1 MQKKPVEKEA
11 VKVAVKDVVKATESK
26 AAVKAEEVK
35 AVVKETETAAKTVA
49 KKAETAAAKTVE
61 TVAKKAEPAMKK
73 AGTAVRKVAKKT
85 TTAVK
90 KELVP
95 EVYMQ
100 FDGNEAVVADIVGK
114 AKDAFIADGHK
125 SSTIKSLR
133 VYLKP
138 EEYAAYY
145 VVNEKYAGK
154 IDLF

>member
-49 KKAETAAAKTVE
+49 KKAETAAVE